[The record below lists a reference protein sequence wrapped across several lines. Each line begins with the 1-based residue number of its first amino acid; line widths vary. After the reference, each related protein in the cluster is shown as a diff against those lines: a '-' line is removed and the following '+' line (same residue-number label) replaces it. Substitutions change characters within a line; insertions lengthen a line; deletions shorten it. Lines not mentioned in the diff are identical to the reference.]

1 MRSYTLPALP
11 SWQTVHYGILLVQI
25 PIRDVPE
32 TSHQHLARSRA
43 QRRASSSPTTR
54 LVARILQHEPFAKWN
69 HRSISLPRGPRWKP
83 MALLWDKAKCFCP
96 RPRGTKSHRFRP
108 HETALAYFLRLES
121 EGMLVALSVCF
132 RPNGVPPGAHGVV
145 YLQRP
150 SHCVRV
156 GENPRNRHGSN
167 RMRGLSTISAALF
180 CFPN

>member
-83 MALLWDKAKCFCP
+83 MALLLDKAKCFLSASQRNKIPSIQTP
-96 RPRGTKSHRFRP
+96 RDRP
-108 HETALAYFLRLES
+108 CLFSPA
-121 EGMLVALSVCF
+121 GI
-132 RPNGVPPGAHGVV
+132 G
-145 YLQRP
+145 
-150 SHCVRV
+150 
-156 GENPRNRHGSN
+156 RNASC
-167 RMRGLSTISAALF
+167 TISLLPPEWRSSRGSRGCSPSTAKPL
-180 CFPN
+180 CECW